1 MLPTLLW
8 RCPICKTH
16 DTLEHEARRLRPDL
30 IRCRAC
36 QARWELKRVVGGP
49 DFRLRLLDDKG
60 PGEER
65 PLAEWYDRMMAG
77 LALTPIAHPAWPV
90 AGVSAPGEELHLH
103 SPQVRVLADAEN
115 PIFKSASAPPAPPAP
130 GPLGTRPLGGGQL
143 LFTSQRLL
151 CLLVP
156 PPAAGMGA
164 RPAAPAA
171 PVAPAALAEA
181 TATPPGAG
189 MEARPAALAEAAAMP
204 PVAAQAPRALSLPW
218 GELTSADTITDA
230 AFVTIFGE
238 RLYAFLLK
246 AQSPL
251 KWLAYARLMAE
262 RLDPAVQRRLH
273 LGYI

>member
-16 DTLEHEARRLRPDL
+16 DALTHEPRRFRPDL

-65 PLAEWYDRMMAG
+65 GGVPPPFLAEWYDRMMAG

-90 AGVSAPGEELHLH
+90 AGVSAPNEELYLH

-115 PIFKSASAPPAPPAP
+115 PIFTTANAAPAPPSL
-130 GPLGTRPLGGGQL
+130 GPLGTRPLGAGQL

-151 CLLVP
+151 CLLAP

-164 RPAAPAA
+164 SPAAPAA
-171 PVAPAALAEA
+171 PAEA
-181 TATPPGAG
+181 APTPPG
-189 MEARPAALAEAAAMP
+189 
-204 PVAAQAPRALSLPW
+204 AAQAPRALSLPW
-218 GELTSADTITDA
+218 GELTSADTLTDA

-238 RLYAFLLK
+238 RLYGFLLK
-246 AQSPL
+246 EQSPL

-273 LGYI
+273 LGYV